1 MSRYDRYE
9 PSTIEVLRGARDIA
23 VAQGDAAVSPEH
35 LVPALLA
42 MAKKEPLAGFFR
54 SNGFMPG
61 STPAG
66 GQPKTGPSAAPAP
79 NATPAANLKLSDD
92 FRGILD
98 AAESLAGTGRSPVRL
113 RCLVEAAWPVIGR
126 SILEADKTS
135 DAHKE
140 LGGWDFSALDVQAAS
155 RPTKPPA
162 KQLKFLQELGRE
174 LTAAPLG
181 HPIIGRD
188 AEIEQIENALLKYF
202 KPNPLLVGEAGVG
215 KTAVVE
221 GLAERIRC
229 GTCHPDLAGS
239 RIFEIRISDLIAG
252 TVYHGQLEERL
263 KNLISE
269 AEENPDVI
277 LFLDEVHML
286 TQPERISSNPADVF
300 KPALARGKMRV
311 IAATTTAEYRTRIE
325 KDAAIARRFELINLG
340 EPDKAAM
347 EKILCGVSEKLS
359 AHHGVA
365 VSPGLISSAV
375 EMADQFLVSRKFP
388 DKAIDLLDRALTTA
402 KRQGLN
408 ELDISRLQRTA
419 QQLAGMEGDDAL
431 ETRLEGLGDALRRV
445 ILGQDHAA
453 EAVARALNLC
463 KKRMDFRPD
472 RPDGVFL
479 FTGPTGVGKSALAAA
494 LARQMT
500 GRKDGL
506 FTLSMA
512 EFAEGHSLAR
522 LVGSPPGYVGHGQE
536 SLLGRAASRN
546 PCGVLLLDEFEK
558 AHPEVHRIFLE
569 IFDTGK
575 CGDACGATLHFHN
588 MTIIAT
594 ANVFHELAPSMGFGG
609 GPGGISGV
617 DDPVHLKKLQEHFS
631 RELLGRF
638 DEMIFFRP
646 MERETARR
654 ILRECIVP
662 AAATR
667 WGKLREAGLTR
678 DEEEAVL
685 DAGFS
690 DQFGVRHLEKAFE
703 RLILAPLAAGT
714 TASAVDAPIPS
725 SP

>member
-9 PSTIEVLRGARDIA
+9 PSAIAVLRDARDIA
-23 VAQGDAAVSPEH
+23 VARGDADVSPEH

-61 STPAG
+61 STPDG
-66 GQPKTGPSAAPAP
+66 GQSKTGPSAS
-79 NATPAANLKLSDD
+79 PAANATSAAKLKLSDD

-98 AAESLAGTGRSPVRL
+98 AAERLAGTERSSVRL
-113 RCLVEAAWPVIGR
+113 RCLVEAAWPVIGK
-126 SILEADKTS
+126 SILEAGKIS
-135 DAHKE
+135 DTHK
-140 LGGWDFSALDVQAAS
+140 GSSGWDFSALEVVS
-155 RPTKPPA
+155 RPASPPA
-162 KQLKFLQELGRE
+162 KPLRFLQELGRE
-174 LTAAPLG
+174 LTATPLG

-229 GTCHPDLAGS
+229 GTCHPDLAGT

-263 KNLISE
+263 KNLIRE
-269 AEENPDVI
+269 AEENPNVI
-277 LFLDEVHML
+277 VFLDEVHML
-286 TQPERISSNPADVF
+286 TQPGRHTNPADVF

-311 IAATTTAEYRTRIE
+311 IAATTTAEYRTQME
-325 KDAAIARRFELINLG
+325 KDAAITRRFELINLA
-340 EPDKAAM
+340 EPDKVAM

-408 ELDISRLQRTA
+408 ELDISRLQKTA

-445 ILGQDHAA
+445 ILGQDHAV

-463 KKRMDFRPD
+463 KKRMDLRPD

-638 DEMIFFRP
+638 DEIIFFRP

-714 TASAVDAPIPS
+714 TASAVDAPIPT